1 MYYKK
6 LIDDLLHE
14 LSYRST
20 EGYPILSKKEHQS
33 IISEI
38 LTEWGDFG
46 AKEII
51 MNFLT
56 EGPKVQEADETGYTH
71 IGAGVYVRSGDVGP
85 DGTAK
90 EGAQKYSQDES
101 GRFSPI
107 SEDDYETMKSTQ
119 GAEGEDAA
127 AVQNAQTAAQAGG
140 GEAGVDGGDGG
151 GQPEEPQTGTSL
163 KDPSYQDLVKR
174 EKEVQKKMNPEA
186 SKKEDLKKE
195 KEIQKNL
202 SKEQKS
208 ARTLIN
214 KIDIDQL
221 AKDNSLS
228 DEEINHIQNFVELQ
242 KEFLDNNTTDDRKKE
257 IALQLVDEYGL
268 TTNRPIT
275 DEDGTLKPV
284 KLYVKKNHDGGK
296 NKRGVEILL
305 RGTGKWGPSNP
316 MTNMVQ
322 ELNKYLP
329 EDKQIQENTIG
340 GKNERVVKQEFE
352 TAAKPSF
359 SVNGGKT
366 SKPAKR
372 RNPLT
377 KGKKEDPNNPGND
390 KDGNPLWIEDRVVSQ
405 IFKKGSV
412 FGDLKESMH
421 SLEGPADND
430 GNLIPCDS
438 PENQRKHFDFLI
450 NNNESFERVKQTAQK
465 FINDPSTSEAD
476 KEKFR
481 NIIKTIDS
489 YKDEMNKV
497 MDKVPSQEANKRVK
511 ELGAKL
517 MDDIHN
523 AHPDIASGMA
533 KQFAENVLVT
543 EEIAAGDEVYMPSS
557 GTFPGGDK
565 IVVTRNGVSMESV
578 AGVSVK
584 FGRSSK
590 ETQIYGF
597 PGEAQSMANFCE
609 PERKPNETDEQFE
622 SRKQDLK
629 TRNGRYVGQDGNL
642 LGVRDDIVTDENKF
656 NEVLSQSGMNSV
668 VKDKKKL
675 FELNNKIHAETQR
688 WMEEQRNNGVSEET
702 IRIGLQKHMTTWM
715 KENGVKAEFE
725 ECIDRSELNK
735 QLSGSTD
742 GTYTD
747 EEGNQKKHTNSNL
760 ASGCNPLEFL
770 GIMSFTSSVKEGK
783 GMPSLQW
790 NHQSYENGKYH
801 GETIDPVDTDMT
813 DMSNWGFS
821 SRLWVTSG
829 RDGGGMLATGTGEG
843 KRKQKPLKNV
853 ETED

>member
-1 MYYKK
+1 MNHSK
-6 LIDDLLHE
+6 LIDELLQE
-14 LSYRST
+14 LSYRV
-20 EGYPILSKKEHQS
+20 GIVDIYNKEHQS
-33 IISEI
+33 IVSEI
-38 LTEWGDFG
+38 LTEWGEFG
-46 AKEII
+46 AKETIFK
-51 MNFLT
+51 FLN
-56 EGPKVQEADETGYTH
+56 EAPKPNKNDDRYKSVGYGKYKL
-71 IGAGVYVRSGDVGP
+71 IG
-85 DGTAK
+85 K
-90 EGAQKYSQDES
+90 
-101 GRFSPI
+101 
-107 SEDDYETMKSTQ
+107 
-119 GAEGEDAA
+119 EGEDDPTYEKDDKGNYIKLG
-127 AVQNAQTAAQAGG
+127 QGEEG
-140 GEAGVDGGDGG
+140 GEGESKE
-151 GQPEEPQTGTSL
+151 PETGTSL
-163 KDPSYQDLVKR
+163 KDPSYQDKVKKEDEVR
-174 EKEVQKKMNPEA
+174 EKMNPEA

-242 KEFLDNNTTDDRKKE
+242 KEFLDNNTTDDRKRE

-284 KLYVKKNHDGGK
+284 KLYVTKNHNGGK
-296 NKRGVEILL
+296 NHRGVEILL
-305 RGTGKWGPSNP
+305 RGTGKWAPSSP

-322 ELNKYLP
+322 ELNKHLP
-329 EDKQIQENTIG
+329 EDKKIQENTIG
-340 GKNERVVKQEFE
+340 GKSERVVKQEFE
-352 TAAKPSF
+352 TAAKPKF
-359 SVNGGKT
+359 SVNGGGT
-366 SKPAKR
+366 NKPAKR

-377 KGKKEDPNNPGND
+377 KGKKEDPNNPGHD

-412 FGDLKESMH
+412 FGGLKESMH

-465 FINDPSTSEAD
+465 FINDPNTSEAD

-481 NIIKTIDS
+481 NIIKAIDS

-497 MDKVPSQEANKRVK
+497 MDKVPSQEANERVK

-597 PGEAQSMANFCE
+597 PGEAQSMANFSE

-656 NEVLSQSGMNSV
+656 NEVLSQAGMDSV
-668 VKDKKKL
+668 VKDKNKL

-715 KENGVKAEFE
+715 KESGVQAEFE
-725 ECIDRSELNK
+725 ECIDRTEMNK
-735 QLSGSTD
+735 LLTGSTD

-783 GMPSLQW
+783 GMPSLKW

-801 GETIDPVDTDMT
+801 GETIDPEDTDMT

-829 RDGGGMLATGTGEG
+829 REGGGMLATGTGEG
-843 KRKQKPLKNV
+843 KRKQNPLKNI
-853 ETED
+853 ET